1 MELTELAAATKS
13 RTEESGDHPMTVGIV
28 TDSSCDLSDNDIA
41 DLGVEIVPLFIR
53 FGDEELT
60 DREQITVKEF
70 YRKMADSE
78 HLPQT
83 AAPAPGHFEEAFR
96 RHLDA
101 GCDKVVCINIS
112 SAISATMQAASQAAA
127 ANGLK
132 GLVEVVDSRSVTA
145 GLGTLVLEAARLA
158 ADGAGVEKIVNSVND
173 ASYRTRVFG
182 TLNTLE
188 NLKRGGRIGGAQA
201 MLGSILSIK
210 PLIDISSGEVAEA
223 GRQRTRTKALRWL
236 CNKVKESE
244 PVENLAI
251 MHGEAEDL
259 DVFQTMLTETV
270 SYDDVRVVEIG
281 PVVGAHAGAGVMG
294 VAYQAHA

>member
-1 MELTELAAATKS
+1 
-13 RTEESGDHPMTVGIV
+13 MTVGIV
-28 TDSSCDLSDNDIA
+28 TDSSCDLSDDDIA
-41 DLGVEIVPLFIR
+41 GLGVEIVPLFIR
-53 FGDEELT
+53 FGDEELA
-60 DREQITVKEF
+60 DREQITVEEF
-70 YRKMADSE
+70 YRKMAGSE

-83 AAPAPGHFEEAFR
+83 AAPAPGDFQTAFR
-96 RHLDA
+96 RRFDA
-101 GCDKVVCINIS
+101 GCDKVVCMNIS
-112 SAISATMQAASQAAA
+112 SSISATMQVAVQAAEDFGDA
-127 ANGLK
+127 
-132 GLVEVVDSRSVTA
+132 VRVVDSRSVTA

-158 ADGAGVEKIVNSVND
+158 ADGAVLDQIVNSIND

-223 GRQRTRTKALRWL
+223 GRQRTRKKALRWL
-236 CNKVKESE
+236 CDKVKESE

-251 MHGEAEDL
+251 MHGEAEDV
-259 DVFQTMLTETV
+259 DVFRTMLEETV
-270 SYDDVRVVEIG
+270 DHDNIRMVKVG

-294 VAYQAHA
+294 VAYQVHA